1 MKKALALVLA
11 LVLALSMGVSAFAAL
26 VELEKVTATDEDPTE
41 IVVIDL
47 KDDSYIL
54 YTRPFMPLWDD
65 ELTDKYVTYFAIDPE
80 VAYKDIKLTANG
92 NISAE
97 LVDYD
102 PETMVAVGALEP
114 TYKILVKGE
123 VPTEAYNFVNGN
135 QKLTLNA
142 WNDGKEV
149 EYTGIGLDGF
159 TKLGYED
166 AQTIAAALRKDM
178 KVSSSI
184 VTVACEQNVNIVK
197 LTVENNFS
205 AHYTE
210 GTLKIEATY
219 NKKAYSQ
226 TLTVINDVSI
236 FEYEEVKYAAEENA
250 NGAYL
255 QLGAGGY
262 SDYITSEIGYDKDI
276 ADIFGNEYDEEL
288 LRKYPFALVVSTTAF
303 RAIEGED
310 LTVAVVPSQKI
321 NGEPIEISVTLKDVA
336 KGQKGINFFAW
347 GDYTF
352 EDKDDDGVKDL
363 TEDFETISF
372 GFKGNQ
378 VVNGKFEVVVELP
391 YTYYDLRELF
401 GIKVEEDDIIPYYI
415 VDENGK
421 VVGGKEVDYMTAD
434 LTENVKFVVEGENQ
448 KLGYY
453 TLTLE
458 VPAAESGEANPNT
471 GAESVVGVVAAL
483 AVVSVATA
491 AAVSLKK

>member
-41 IVVIDL
+41 IVVINL

-102 PETMVAVGALEP
+102 PETMVAVGALNP
-114 TYKILVKGE
+114 TYEILVKGKN
-123 VPTEAYNFVNGN
+123 VTEDIVLKETVKGVELDKYGKVDVSVVYAYDTVNIESY
-135 QKLTLNA
+135 
-142 WNDGKEV
+142 D
-149 EYTGIGLDGF
+149 
-159 TKLGYED
+159 D
-166 AQTIAAALRKDM
+166 AKTIAKLIKDEYRL
-178 KVSSSI
+178 SSSQ
-184 VTVACEQNVNIVK
+184 VKVVCEQNVNIVK

-236 FEYEEVKYAAEENA
+236 FEYEEVKYAAENNA
-250 NGAYL
+250 DGAYL

-276 ADIFGNEYDEEL
+276 DDIFGNEYDEDL

-378 VVNGKFEVVVELP
+378 VVKGKFEVVVELP

-458 VPAAESGEANPNT
+458 VPANESGEANPNT

>member
-114 TYKILVKGE
+114 TYSIMYKGKVLPDNYEFQNISPKDVYLEKYDEERTFDKILSAEGWS
-123 VPTEAYNFVNGN
+123 YN
-135 QKLTLNA
+135 
-142 WNDGKEV
+142 
-149 EYTGIGLDGF
+149 
-159 TKLGYED
+159 D
-166 AQTIAAALRKDM
+166 AQTLAALVRDDM
-178 KVSSSI
+178 KVSKGI
-184 VTVACEQNVNIVK
+184 VNVACEQNVNIVK

-236 FEYEEVKYAAEENA
+236 FEYEEVKYAAENNA
-250 NGAYL
+250 DGAYL

-276 ADIFGNEYDEEL
+276 ADIFGNEYDEDL

-378 VVNGKFEVVVELP
+378 VVKGKFEVVVELP

-458 VPAAESGEANPNT
+458 VPANESGEANPNT

>member
-41 IVVIDL
+41 ITVIDL

-114 TYKILVKGE
+114 TYSIMYKGE
-123 VPTEAYNFVNGN
+123 VLADNYEFQNISPKDVYLEKYDEERTFDKILSAEGWSYN
-135 QKLTLNA
+135 
-142 WNDGKEV
+142 
-149 EYTGIGLDGF
+149 
-159 TKLGYED
+159 D
-166 AQTIAAALRKDM
+166 AQTLAALVRDDM
-178 KVSSSI
+178 KVSKGI
-184 VTVACEQNVNIVK
+184 VNVACEQNVNIVK

-236 FEYEEVKYAAEENA
+236 FEYEEVKYAAENNA
-250 NGAYL
+250 DGAYL

-276 ADIFGNEYDEEL
+276 ADIFGNEYDEDL

-363 TEDFETISF
+363 TDR
-372 GFKGNQ
+372 K
-378 VVNGKFEVVVELP
+378 
-391 YTYYDLRELF
+391 
-401 GIKVEEDDIIPYYI
+401 
-415 VDENGK
+415 
-421 VVGGKEVDYMTAD
+421 
-434 LTENVKFVVEGENQ
+434 
-448 KLGYY
+448 
-453 TLTLE
+453 
-458 VPAAESGEANPNT
+458 
-471 GAESVVGVVAAL
+471 SVV
-483 AVVSVATA
+483 
-491 AAVSLKK
+491 

>member
-114 TYKILVKGE
+114 TYSIMYKGE
-123 VPTEAYNFVNGN
+123 VLADNYEFQNISPKDVYLEKYDEERTFDKILSAEGWSYN
-135 QKLTLNA
+135 
-142 WNDGKEV
+142 
-149 EYTGIGLDGF
+149 
-159 TKLGYED
+159 D
-166 AQTIAAALRKDM
+166 AQTLAALVRDDM
-178 KVSSSI
+178 KVSKGI
-184 VTVACEQNVNIVK
+184 VNVACEQNVNIVK

-236 FEYEEVKYAAEENA
+236 FEYEEVKYAAENNA
-250 NGAYL
+250 DGAYL

-276 ADIFGNEYDEEL
+276 ADIFGNEYDEDL

>member
-114 TYKILVKGE
+114 TYSIMYKGE
-123 VPTEAYNFVNGN
+123 VLPDNYEFQNISPKDVYLEKYDEERTFDKILSAEGWSYN
-135 QKLTLNA
+135 
-142 WNDGKEV
+142 
-149 EYTGIGLDGF
+149 
-159 TKLGYED
+159 D
-166 AQTIAAALRKDM
+166 AQTLAALVRDDM
-178 KVSSSI
+178 KVSKGI
-184 VTVACEQNVNIVK
+184 VNVACEQNVNIVK

-236 FEYEEVKYAAEENA
+236 FEYEEVKYAAENNA
-250 NGAYL
+250 DGAYL

-276 ADIFGNEYDEEL
+276 ADIFGNEYDEDL